1 MRKTP
6 IRVLLVAM
14 LAGGLGLTAEVLP
27 AAASAHGEQ
36 RDAAVAQKKKKRK
49 PAVKVG
55 TTSLGEI
62 LVLGPNGHTLYV
74 FDPDGTDTSVSHCTG
89 GCADLW
95 PPAIA
100 KKARAG
106 KGLDKAKLTLGVD
119 NQLAYD
125 GHLLYAFA
133 SDTAPGDTNG
143 QGVGGTWYAIRPDGK
158 PVGLKQ

>member
-1 MRKTP
+1 
-6 IRVLLVAM
+6 
-14 LAGGLGLTAEVLP
+14 
-27 AAASAHGEQ
+27 
-36 RDAAVAQKKKKRK
+36 
-49 PAVKVG
+49 
-55 TTSLGEI
+55 
-62 LVLGPNGHTLYV
+62 
-74 FDPDGTDTSVSHCTG
+74 VSNCTG

-106 KGLDKAKLTLGVD
+106 KGLDKAKLTLGVN

-143 QGVGGTWYAIRPDGK
+143 QNVGGVWHVIDANGTVVTG
-158 PVGLKQ
+158 